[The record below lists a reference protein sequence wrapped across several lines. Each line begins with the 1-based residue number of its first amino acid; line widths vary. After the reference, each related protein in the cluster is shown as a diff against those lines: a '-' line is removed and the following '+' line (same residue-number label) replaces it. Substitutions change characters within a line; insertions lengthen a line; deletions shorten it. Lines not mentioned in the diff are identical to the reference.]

1 MIENDEK
8 KENCVFAGSFDP
20 ITKGHENIIDKCL
33 DKYDRVFVAIGDNK
47 DKTPAFSLRER
58 EEIVRC
64 AIKDKP
70 RATVVVYADYKD
82 DGYAEFLKSNRV
94 TVYVRGIRSEKDV
107 EYENAYLKKNAEL
120 YPFIETVYMSPDEE
134 FINISSTLVREA
146 LKNGKD
152 VSEYLSP
159 AANAAVNKI
168 IKNNQKQ

>member
-1 MIENDEK
+1 MSENDEK

-58 EEIVRC
+58 EEILRC
-64 AIKDKP
+64 ALKNKP
-70 RATVVVYADYKD
+70 RATAVVYADYKD
-82 DGYAEFLKSNRV
+82 AYSDFLKNNGV

-107 EYENAYLKKNAEL
+107 EYENSYLKRNAEL
-120 YPFIETVYMSPDEE
+120 YPFIKTVYMSPDEE
-134 FINISSTLVREA
+134 YKNISSTLVREA

-159 AANAAVNKI
+159 FACAAVKK
-168 IKNNQKQ
+168 IKNNRRNNN